1 MRRALAA
8 VVLAAVA
15 ALTGCAAAG
24 PDRPTVVVTTDL
36 LGDITANLVG
46 DQVDVVTLMPRG
58 SDPHSFE
65 LSAREAATIRTADLL
80 VSNGL
85 GLEEG
90 VQHHVD
96 AAVAD
101 GVASFVAGAHID
113 PLDYVDTDAV
123 DPHFWT
129 DPTQTA
135 RVVEALAPEL
145 ARIDGVEASV
155 VDDAAATYL
164 DELDALDADMADTLG
179 AIPAEHRA
187 LVTNHHVFGYLAR
200 RYDVRILGAAIPG
213 GTTLAAPSAADLQ
226 GLVDAIDEAGVTTI
240 FADSSQ
246 PDRLMQVLADEAGRD
261 VDVVSLFTES
271 LAPEGSPGGTYLDM
285 MRRNLQSIADGLTP

>member
-8 VVLAAVA
+8 LAVA
-15 ALTGCAAAG
+15 AATALSGCAAVD
-24 PDRPTVVVTTDL
+24 PDTPTVVVTTDL

-46 DQVDVVTLMPRG
+46 DEIDVVTLMPRG

-65 LSAREAATIRTADLL
+65 LSAREAATLRTADLV

-101 GVASFVAGAHID
+101 GAESFVAGDHID
-113 PLDYVDTDAV
+113 PLDYADTDAV

-129 DPTQTA
+129 DPTQSA
-135 RVVEALAPEL
+135 RVVEALAAEL

-155 VDDAAATYL
+155 IDAAADAYIA
-164 DELDALDADMADTLG
+164 ELAALDAEMAETLG
-179 AIPAEHRA
+179 AIPAENRA

-226 GLVDAIDEAGVTTI
+226 GLVAAIDEAGVTTI

>member
-8 VVLAAVA
+8 VLVAAVA
-15 ALTGCAAAG
+15 ALAGCAAAG

-36 LGDITANLVG
+36 LGDITASVVG
-46 DQVDVVTLMPRG
+46 DEVKVVTLMPRG
-58 SDPHSFE
+58 SDPHSFD
-65 LSAREAATIRTADLL
+65 LSAREAATLRTADLL

-101 GVASFVAGAHID
+101 GATSFVAGDHVE
-113 PLDYVDTDAV
+113 PLDYADSDAV

-135 RVVEALAPEL
+135 RVVKALAPAL

-155 VDDAAATYL
+155 IDDAAAAYL
-164 DELDALDADMADTLG
+164 DQLDALDAEMADTLG

-213 GTTLAAPSAADLQ
+213 GTTLAATTAPRPKKAPWLR
-226 GLVDAIDEAGVTTI
+226 LVTRREA
-240 FADSSQ
+240 SS
-246 PDRLMQVLADEAGRD
+246 VA
-261 VDVVSLFTES
+261 
-271 LAPEGSPGGTYLDM
+271 
-285 MRRNLQSIADGLTP
+285 